1 MLAASFH
8 LEQIRP
14 RYESGAPR
22 LLEQVRE
29 VIRSKHYSLR
39 TEDAYIDWVRRFVRF
54 CELRHPRDCGSAEL
68 EAFLTHLAVHGR
80 VSASTQNQAGSA
92 ILFLYKQV
100 LHAELPW
107 LDNVVSAKRPARL
120 PAVLTKDEV
129 GRVLGETP
137 RYVGAGFAAAL
148 RDRHASG
155 GGAEIARERSRFLA
169 RRDCHT

>member
-1 MLAASFH
+1 MALSASAPMLAASVH

-68 EAFLTHLAVHGR
+68 EAFLMHLAVHGR
-80 VSASTQNQAGSA
+80 VSASTQKSGKERDPVPLQ
-92 ILFLYKQV
+92 
-100 LHAELPW
+100 
-107 LDNVVSAKRPARL
+107 
-120 PAVLTKDEV
+120 T
-129 GRVLGETP
+129 
-137 RYVGAGFAAAL
+137 GA
-148 RDRHASG
+148 
-155 GGAEIARERSRFLA
+155 A
-169 RRDCHT
+169 RRTAVP